1 MVIVDGEVLYGGGR
15 LEFDSTRLTACKTIT
30 GRNDHISD
38 GTQTSMLTIGMAPWS
53 SVPILMSPGRT
64 PITVMDVDGKYGF
77 TKVLIIRR
85 PGGAP
90 P

>member
-1 MVIVDGEVLYGGGR
+1 MVIVDGEVLYGGER
-15 LEFDSTRLTACKTIT
+15 LEFDSTHLTACKTIT

-53 SVPILMSPGRT
+53 SVPVLMSPGRT
-64 PITVMDVDGKYGF
+64 PITVVDVDGKYGF